1 MIIIDKKIE
10 LTETELEKA
19 MKEKGYNG
27 FLYIVSFRA
36 IYEITY
42 SNNGGWQ
49 WKRLFTAKGSI
60 TKRGRFI
67 FASAFDVNSILHY
80 KCLNDG
86 TIEYKDYYIKFFP
99 YGCAVLDGQYRI
111 KKNIIENGNFTEKE
125 IIAKAKECIN
135 NLNKNI

>member
-1 MIIIDKKIE
+1 MIIIDKKIQ
-10 LTETELEKA
+10 LTEEELEKA
-19 MKEKGYNG
+19 MEDKGYNG

-36 IYEITY
+36 IYEVRYT
-42 SNNGGWQ
+42 NNGGWQ

-86 TIEYKDYYIKFFP
+86 TIEYKDYYIKFFS
-99 YGCAVLDGQYRI
+99 YGGAVLDSQYKI
-111 KKNIIENGNFTEKE
+111 KKNIIENGDFTEKE
-125 IIAKAKECIN
+125 IITKAKEYIN